1 MYEFYLPSSASTHL
15 TFPPIEDILS
25 ELSMNRMAEYSNFKQ
40 GPDDG
45 VPHHSVAQVQDK
57 YAAERSKRLRPDFE
71 HQFVKLHTSDQF
83 KHFTHDPW
91 LPADG
96 STHGICLSEN
106 QIYSFKFVIQGAGFG
121 GLLYAARLVEAGFKP
136 QDIVSLY

>member
-1 MYEFYLPSSASTHL
+1 
-15 TFPPIEDILS
+15 
-25 ELSMNRMAEYSNFKQ
+25 MAEYSNVRQ
-40 GPDDG
+40 GIPGSDDG
-45 VPHHSVAQVQDK
+45 VAHHSVAQIQER

-71 HQFVKLHTSDQF
+71 HQFVKLHMSDQF

-106 QIYSFKFVIQGAGFG
+106 KVYIFKFVIQGAGFG

-136 QDIVSLY
+136 EDIVSLSLKLVSADTATERVVIRWCQDILTKAS